1 MHIASFIKG
10 YRRDAVLAPLFK
22 LSEAV
27 LELFVP
33 IVVASLI
40 DRGIGG
46 NDPGYIV
53 RMALLLVLLGV
64 TGLLV
69 SVTAQYFAARA
80 ATGFAEKMKSALYA
94 HIASLSEIDRDRLG
108 TNTLITRLTSDSVL
122 VQNGINMFLR
132 LFLRSPFVVIGA
144 AIAAFTVD
152 SHLSWIF
159 VVVIPVLSVIVAAIM
174 SFTIPMYRK
183 VQGALD
189 SILSRTREN
198 LTGVRVLRAFGKEED
213 EERRFNGD
221 LASLNDLQLRSGRV
235 SALLNP
241 LTYVVINLAIIAL
254 IYGGRERY
262 EASLIEIGAIVAL
275 VNYMNQILVELVKF
289 ANLIVT
295 MTRAIASGRRIEAIF
310 TIQPSMSDA
319 EDGAEKGLDTE
330 DAISFSSV
338 SLTYREGGEPS
349 LSDIT
354 VTIRKGEK
362 IGIIGGTGSGKTSL
376 INLIPRFYD
385 VTEGSV
391 SVFGID
397 VRKWKRSALRSVIAY
412 VPQKTRLFSGT
423 IRSNLLWGRKDAD
436 EAMMMKALEE
446 SDALSFVL
454 DKDGQLDSRVSAGGK
469 NLSGGQRQRL
479 AIARALVKDAP
490 ILILDDSFSALDFKT
505 ESKVRHSVLSGERT
519 VLLVSQRTGAMM
531 SMDRVI
537 VMDKGRIAGIGSHDE
552 LLSSCPIYREIY
564 SSQYGGIDESI
575 S

>member
-1 MHIASFIKG
+1 MRILSFIKG

-40 DRGIGG
+40 DTGIAG

-53 RMALLLVLLGV
+53 RMALLMVILGAA
-64 TGLLV
+64 GLLV

-80 ATGFAEKMKSALYA
+80 ATGFAEKMRSALYA
-94 HIASLSEIDRDRLG
+94 HISSLSESDRDSLG
-108 TNTLITRLTSDSVL
+108 TNTLITRLTSDSTL

-152 SHLSWIF
+152 AHLSWIF
-159 VVVIPVLSVIVAAIM
+159 VIAIPLLSVIVALIM

-189 SILSRTREN
+189 RILSRTREN
-198 LTGVRVLRAFGKEED
+198 LTGVRVLRAFGKEND
-213 EERRFNGD
+213 EEQAFAGD
-221 LASLNDLQLRSGRV
+221 LASLNDLQIRSGRV

-241 LTYVVINLAIIAL
+241 LTYVVINLAVIAI

-295 MTRAIASGRRIEAIF
+295 ITRAIASGRRIEAIF
-310 TIQPSMSDA
+310 SMQPSMSDP
-319 EDGAEKGLDTE
+319 EDGVERGIDTDE
-330 DAISFSSV
+330 AISFSSV
-338 SLTYREGGEPS
+338 ALTYRDGGEPS

-354 VTIRKGEK
+354 VSIRKGEK

-385 VTEGSV
+385 VSAGSV
-391 SVFGID
+391 SVFGVD
-397 VRKWKRSALRSVIAY
+397 VRAWKRSALRSLIAY

-423 IRSNLLWGRKDAD
+423 IRSNLEWGMRGAG
-436 EAMMMKALEE
+436 EEEMRKALEE
-446 SDALSFVL
+446 SDALSFVM
-454 DKDGQLDSRVSAGGK
+454 DKKGQLESRVSAGGK

-505 ESKVRHSVLSGERT
+505 ESKVRHAVLSDDRT

-537 VMDKGRIAGIGSHDE
+537 VMDKGRIVGIGRHDE
-552 LLSSCPIYREIY
+552 LLSSCPIYKEIY
-564 SSQYGGIDESI
+564 SSQYGGLDEEN
-575 S
+575 

>member
-1 MHIASFIKG
+1 MRILSFIKG

-40 DRGIGG
+40 DTGIAG

-53 RMALLLVLLGV
+53 RMALLMVILGAA
-64 TGLLV
+64 GLLV

-80 ATGFAEKMKSALYA
+80 ATGFAEKMRSALYA
-94 HIASLSEIDRDRLG
+94 HISSLSESDRDSLG
-108 TNTLITRLTSDSVL
+108 TNTLITRLTSDSTL

-152 SHLSWIF
+152 AHLSWIF
-159 VVVIPVLSVIVAAIM
+159 VIAIPLLSVIVALIM

-189 SILSRTREN
+189 RILSRTREN
-198 LTGVRVLRAFGKEED
+198 LTGVRVLRAFGKEND
-213 EERRFNGD
+213 EEQAFAGD
-221 LASLNDLQLRSGRV
+221 LASLNDMQIRSGRV

-241 LTYVVINLAIIAL
+241 LTYVVINLAVIAI

-295 MTRAIASGRRIEAIF
+295 ITRAIASGRRIEAIF
-310 TIQPSMSDA
+310 SMQPSMSDP
-319 EDGAEKGLDTE
+319 EDGVERGIDTDE
-330 DAISFSSV
+330 AISFSSV
-338 SLTYREGGEPS
+338 ALTYRDGGEPS

-354 VTIRKGEK
+354 VSIRKGEK

-385 VTEGSV
+385 VSAGSV
-391 SVFGID
+391 SVFGVD
-397 VRKWKRSALRSVIAY
+397 VRAWKRSALRSLIAY

-423 IRSNLLWGRKDAD
+423 IRSNLEWGMRGAG
-436 EAMMMKALEE
+436 EEEMRKALEE
-446 SDALSFVL
+446 SDALSFVM
-454 DKDGQLDSRVSAGGK
+454 DKKGQLESRVSAGGK

-505 ESKVRHSVLSGERT
+505 ESKVRHAVLADDRT

-537 VMDKGRIAGIGSHDE
+537 VMDKGRIVGIGRHDE
-552 LLSSCPIYREIY
+552 LLSSCPIYKEIY
-564 SSQYGGIDESI
+564 SSQYGGLDEEN
-575 S
+575 

>member
-1 MHIASFIKG
+1 MRILSFIKG

-40 DRGIGG
+40 DTGIAG

-53 RMALLLVLLGV
+53 RMALLMVILGAA
-64 TGLLV
+64 GLLV

-80 ATGFAEKMKSALYA
+80 ATGFAEKMRSALYA
-94 HIASLSEIDRDRLG
+94 HISSLSESDRDSLG
-108 TNTLITRLTSDSVL
+108 TNTLITRLTSDSTL

-152 SHLSWIF
+152 AHLSWIF
-159 VVVIPVLSVIVAAIM
+159 VIAIPLLSVIVALIM

-189 SILSRTREN
+189 KILSRTREN
-198 LTGVRVLRAFGKEED
+198 LTGVRVLRAFGKEND
-213 EERRFNGD
+213 EEQAFAGD
-221 LASLNDLQLRSGRV
+221 LASLNDLQIRSGRV

-241 LTYVVINLAIIAL
+241 LTYVVINLAVIAI

-295 MTRAIASGRRIEAIF
+295 ITRAIASGRRIEAIF
-310 TIQPSMSDA
+310 SMQPSMSDP
-319 EDGAEKGLDTE
+319 EDAVERGLETDE
-330 DAISFSSV
+330 AISFSSV
-338 SLTYREGGEPS
+338 ALTYRDGGEPS

-354 VTIRKGEK
+354 VSIRKGEK

-385 VTEGSV
+385 VSAGSV
-391 SVFGID
+391 SVFGVD
-397 VRKWKRSALRSVIAY
+397 VRAWKRSALRSLIAY

-423 IRSNLLWGRKDAD
+423 IRSNLEWGMRGAG
-436 EAMMMKALEE
+436 EEEMRKALEE
-446 SDALSFVL
+446 SDALSFVM
-454 DKDGQLDSRVSAGGK
+454 DKKGQLESRVSAGGK

-505 ESKVRHSVLSGERT
+505 ESKVRHAVLSDDRT

-537 VMDKGRIAGIGSHDE
+537 VMDKGRIVGIGRHDE
-552 LLSSCPIYREIY
+552 LLSSCPIYKEIY
-564 SSQYGGIDESI
+564 SSQYGGLDEEN
-575 S
+575 